1 MAAGR
6 EREWVPEGLV
16 AGREGR
22 GDAGW
27 LYRRLRAGEAAAGYR
42 PRGGETVTVVERSGG
57 PAGGGLSPEELDR
70 VLERDARR
78 YDGGFAL
85 F

>member
-1 MAAGR
+1 MAGG
-6 EREWVPEGLV
+6 V
-16 AGREGR
+16 
-22 GDAGW
+22 
-27 LYRRLRAGEAAAGYR
+27 YRRLRAGEAAAGSR
-42 PRGGETVTVVERSGG
+42 PRGGVTVRVLERSGG